1 MRDFVAKNAKTY
13 AKNLGKHFKRVV
25 LRQESVRDAA
35 AGIADDSDRLK
46 RAIKGSR
53 KPGDHHRAARYV
65 EKGRKLYNQK
75 RYAVAEEAFRK
86 ALLEDSKYALAHYY
100 MGLAM
105 YKQDKLR
112 EAIKYWTNAMQLEPG
127 SDAATRAE
135 KSLSRVRMQQKDVIA
150 ALEERLE

>member
-1 MRDFVAKNAKTY
+1 MRDFVAKNARAY
-13 AKNLGKHFKRVV
+13 AKNLGKHIKRVV

-35 AGIADDSDRLK
+35 SGIADDSNKLA
-46 RAIKGSR
+46 RAVKGSR

-65 EKGRKLYNQK
+65 EKGRKAYNQK
-75 RYAVAEEAFRK
+75 RFAVAEEAFRK
-86 ALLEDSKYALAHYY
+86 AILEDSKYALAHYY

-112 EAIKYWTNAMQLEPG
+112 EAITYWTNAVKLEPG

-135 KSLSRVRMQQKDVIA
+135 KSLTRVRMQQKDVIT